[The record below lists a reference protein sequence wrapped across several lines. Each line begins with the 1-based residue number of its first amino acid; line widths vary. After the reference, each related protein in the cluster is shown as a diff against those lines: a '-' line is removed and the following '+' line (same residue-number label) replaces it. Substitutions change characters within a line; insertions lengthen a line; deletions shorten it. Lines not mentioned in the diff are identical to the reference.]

1 MLSQA
6 INKKGILF
14 IVNYN
19 GHDLHFQEWKA
30 TDDCIYYMPL
40 ATLVDNG
47 YAYASKEGCLVPYE
61 NIYLLDDEDKLLLG
75 VPEPYKKAMRL
86 IGTSMLNTSEFE
98 YKIEF
103 LSHVPDG
110 ELFVCEQYGNIII
123 YNKKK
128 YLLSEAQF
136 ELLNH
141 VQKFNSS
148 PKEERT
154 TDYNLRKF
162 AEIKALAEQAGCELD
177 SYLANENVYMP
188 ERIKIEIG
196 RDEGGFT
203 IDPAIDIDENKKFQ
217 QYFNRMRK
225 VQGQYPIQRENG
237 ERVRVVLNEEQ
248 KNNLEY
254 LKSQRG
260 RYQTREEIQEIIEKP
275 TEFFDPDAFDLTE
288 LYSDR
293 VIEIGVYKPK
303 FYPFVCPYKSSWIA
317 GATVES
323 PQNGT
328 EKIIISNKDELENL
342 KKEISRAKENSKS
355 FIEYNDTQ
363 IDIEDAQFLADY
375 AEKQLKDPFN
385 PIESDD
391 NKKVLI
397 IEENAEEL
405 GFVVKERV
413 IENHDKY
420 TLFANPYLRKCFS
433 LKEHQKEGIAWLQHL
448 YKSKASGCLMADDM
462 GLGKTLQILYFI
474 DWHSRMYTN
483 HKPYLIV
490 APISL
495 LENWRNEYERFFDH
509 PRMKITMLTSTDVP
523 RKFDKNVVDKMQKLD
538 IVLTNYESL
547 RISQLNFCAVEFD
560 IVALDEAQKI
570 KSPGTLV
577 TNAAKALKCNFKIA
591 MTGTPVENSLLD
603 LWCIM
608 DFCVPGLLGNAKA
621 FAIQYQLPLKKE
633 DTDIIALGN
642 EIHHKLGVYFIR
654 RLKKDAVKDLPQKH
668 ELKEKIIMPPIQKDT
683 YISVINNYT
692 NGIQPNMLVTIM
704 NLKEV
709 SEHPYLYDST
719 LPTHDIN
726 ELINTSAR
734 LQATIKFLDS
744 IKSRGEKVIIFVER
758 KETQKM
764 LQKLCYDK
772 YGLICKII
780 NGETP
785 SIVKRHYPDKLSR
798 QASIDEFQS
807 VSGFNVIIMSPIA
820 AGMGLNVTAANH
832 VIHYSRHWNP
842 AKENQATDRAYRIG
856 QTKDVYVYYPMA
868 VTPDIKTFDEILDD
882 LLSKKTSLATSTIFP
897 TERVEIKQEELGQM
911 LLGI

>member
-75 VPEPYKKAMRL
+75 VPEPYNKAMRL

-148 PKEERT
+148 LKEERT

-177 SYLANENVYMP
+177 SYLANEYVYMP

-260 RYQTREEIQEIIEKP
+260 RYKTREEIQEIIEKP

-342 KKEISRAKENSKS
+342 KKEISKAKENSKS

-375 AEKQLKDPFN
+375 AEKQLKDPSN
-385 PIESDD
+385 PIKSDD

-433 LKEHQKEGIAWLQHL
+433 LKEHQKEGVAWLQHL

-523 RKFDKNVVDKMQKLD
+523 RKFDKKVVDKMQNW
-538 IVLTNYESL
+538 T
-547 RISQLNFCAVEFD
+547 
-560 IVALDEAQKI
+560 
-570 KSPGTLV
+570 
-577 TNAAKALKCNFKIA
+577 
-591 MTGTPVENSLLD
+591 
-603 LWCIM
+603 
-608 DFCVPGLLGNAKA
+608 
-621 FAIQYQLPLKKE
+621 
-633 DTDIIALGN
+633 
-642 EIHHKLGVYFIR
+642 
-654 RLKKDAVKDLPQKH
+654 
-668 ELKEKIIMPPIQKDT
+668 
-683 YISVINNYT
+683 
-692 NGIQPNMLVTIM
+692 
-704 NLKEV
+704 
-709 SEHPYLYDST
+709 
-719 LPTHDIN
+719 
-726 ELINTSAR
+726 
-734 LQATIKFLDS
+734 
-744 IKSRGEKVIIFVER
+744 
-758 KETQKM
+758 
-764 LQKLCYDK
+764 
-772 YGLICKII
+772 
-780 NGETP
+780 
-785 SIVKRHYPDKLSR
+785 
-798 QASIDEFQS
+798 
-807 VSGFNVIIMSPIA
+807 
-820 AGMGLNVTAANH
+820 
-832 VIHYSRHWNP
+832 
-842 AKENQATDRAYRIG
+842 
-856 QTKDVYVYYPMA
+856 
-868 VTPDIKTFDEILDD
+868 
-882 LLSKKTSLATSTIFP
+882 
-897 TERVEIKQEELGQM
+897 
-911 LLGI
+911 

>member
-75 VPEPYKKAMRL
+75 VPEPYNKAMRL

-148 PKEERT
+148 LKEERT

-177 SYLANENVYMP
+177 SYLANEYVYMP

-260 RYQTREEIQEIIEKP
+260 RYKTREEIQEIIEKP

-342 KKEISRAKENSKS
+342 KKEISKAKENSKS

-375 AEKQLKDPFN
+375 AEKQLKDPSN
-385 PIESDD
+385 PIKSDD

-433 LKEHQKEGIAWLQHL
+433 LKEHQKEGVAWLQHL

-523 RKFDKNVVDKMQKLD
+523 RKFDKKVVDKMQKLD

-577 TNAAKALKCNFKIA
+577 TNAAKALKCNFRIA

-668 ELKEKIIMPPIQKDT
+668 ELKEKIIMPPVQKDT

-911 LLGI
+911 LFGI